1 MPEFTQSLSLFEITI
16 KLRVGAD
23 DLDAA
28 HAVASQ
34 LKVVHVHETKETVLA
49 AHRIT
54 VVPR

>member
-1 MPEFTQSLSLFEITI
+1 MPEFKQPLPLFEITI

-28 HAVASQ
+28 HAVAGQ
-34 LKVVHVHETKETVLA
+34 LKVVHVHEATETVLA
-49 AHRIT
+49 ARNIT